1 MPEVKIKRRYRALSV
16 AITTASAT
24 SDTFRMDDMS
34 GGVVSIGTISTNAAT
49 LQVWGNTTD
58 SGTFVRL
65 YDSSGAVADI
75 TLAGAA
81 NTAAGACYALP
92 DAAYGLPFVKLV
104 AGTTSANTT
113 ASVMLKS

>member
-1 MPEVKIKRRYRALSV
+1 MSEIKIRRKNRSPSV
-16 AITTASAT
+16 TTTT
-24 SDTFRMDDMS
+24 STTTCTTLRIDDMA

-49 LQVWGNTTD
+49 LQLWGASD
-58 SGTFVRL
+58 SAGTFVRL
-65 YDSSGAVADI
+65 YDSAGAVADI

-104 AGTTSANTT
+104 SGTTSANTT
-113 ASVMLKS
+113 ATVMLKS

>member
-1 MPEVKIKRRYRALSV
+1 MAEVKIKRRYRALSV

-75 TLAGAA
+75 TLAPS
-81 NTAAGACYALP
+81 TAAGSCYALP
-92 DAAYGLPFVKLV
+92 DAAYGLPFLKLV